1 MTIEQELKTSRFHNE
16 IHKAELNIMFTASWL
31 KTHVNKLLKQYE
43 LTNEQ
48 FNVLRIIRGHEP
60 HPVCVKDITER
71 MIDRNSNTT
80 RLLDKLAEKRLIRRT
95 PSKEDRRELSI
106 SLTKAGQNLL
116 KNIDNDEEK
125 NKLTI
130 SNGLSELE
138 AQLLNVLLDKL
149 RASAQ

>member
-16 IHKAELNIMFTASWL
+16 IHKAELNVMFTASWL
-31 KTHVNKLLKQYE
+31 KTHVNKRLKQYE

-60 HPVCVKDITER
+60 SPVCVKDITER

-80 RLLDKLAEKRLIRRT
+80 RLLDKLDEKRLIRRS

-106 SLTKAGQNLL
+106 SLTKAGKALL
-116 KNIDNDEEK
+116 QRIDDDEEQTTPTVSDA
-125 NKLTI
+125 LT
-130 SNGLSELE
+130 ELE

-149 RASAQ
+149 RANAQ